1 MKFMSSEHE
10 TEGENLNRA
19 NFILLRESIR
29 YENIVL
35 KPSLRSC
42 CSVDRKKISSE
53 RLLVDYKDPDES
65 QDVVIMLE
73 GEESKLQFNETDSED
88 WVRFCFLA
96 PTGAQGVKMCVCLC
110 VCVTF
115 FKREL

>member
-1 MKFMSSEHE
+1 M
-10 TEGENLNRA
+10 
-19 NFILLRESIR
+19 RESIR
-29 YENIVL
+29 YENTVL

-88 WVRFCFLA
+88 WVRF
-96 PTGAQGVKMCVCLC
+96 
-110 VCVTF
+110 
-115 FKREL
+115 